1 MAVRI
6 FNNIA
11 SLNAQRHLGI
21 NNLRLAQSIER
32 ISSGLRINRAAD
44 DVAGLAISEKLRSDI
59 RVLQQ
64 GLRNLND
71 GLSLVNVM
79 EAALNEQTDMI
90 IRMRELAAQAAS
102 ATIGPTERGLLQLEV
117 NALVAEINRFAAAT
131 EFNGQKLLDG
141 SFTTLIVHFGVD
153 ASANSQLDIAAAAG
167 FTTGVAVDMAFIL
180 SGTTTPFASA
190 QTIDTGGVAVLG
202 TEIALF
208 GALGPLTANV
218 NVDGTDFTLS
228 VTTTASIDY
237 DTLLIDIN
245 ADLAVGGGL
254 ATASLVNGNI
264 VITSGTT
271 GSTSSIT
278 ITDTDL
284 FSSLG
289 ATVVGEDFVGLN
301 VPIIGLD
308 ITTATA
314 AQTAVASLDT
324 ATDAVI
330 TIRAGVAATQ
340 NRMVRIINTQATVI
354 ENLIAAE
361 SQIRDADI
369 AAEIALLTRNQILV
383 EAATAM
389 VGQANLIPQSVLQL
403 LG

>member
-21 NNLRLAQSIER
+21 NNLRLAQNIER

-102 ATIGPTERGLLQLEV
+102 ATLGPSERSLLQLEV

-141 SFTTLIVHFGVD
+141 SFTSLIVHFGVD
-153 ASANSQLDIAAAAG
+153 ASVNSQLDIAAAAG
-167 FTTGVAVDMAFIL
+167 ITSTAVDMNFIL
-180 SGTTTPFASA
+180 SGTSTPFAVGQSA
-190 QTIDTGGVAVLG
+190 DFGGSITSDLDKLNVAIDQTYTAFISID
-202 TEIALF
+202 
-208 GALGPLTANV
+208 GAAPVTVSL
-218 NVDGTDFTLS
+218 
-228 VTTTASIDY
+228 TTTALSDFAN
-237 DTLLIDIN
+237 LLTAIN
-245 ADLAVGGGL
+245 GAIL
-254 ATASLVNGNI
+254 ATGTATIVDGNI
-264 VITSGTT
+264 VVTSATT
-271 GSTSSIT
+271 GATSSVS
-278 ITDTDL
+278 ITDVDL
-284 FSSLG
+284 FAAIPAFVSLQ
-289 ATVVGEDFVGLN
+289 TPFVGL
-301 VPIIGLD
+301 D
-308 ITTATA
+308 ISTASA
-314 AQTAVASLDT
+314 AQAAVASLDT
-324 ATDAVI
+324 ATDSVI
-330 TIRAGVAATQ
+330 TVRAGVAATQ

>member
-21 NNLRLAQSIER
+21 NNLRLAQNIER

-44 DVAGLAISEKLRSDI
+44 DVAGLAISEQLRSDI

-71 GLSLVNVM
+71 GLSMVNVI

-90 IRMRELAAQAAS
+90 IRIRELAAQAAS
-102 ATIGPTERGLLQLEV
+102 ATVGPTERALLQVEV
-117 NALVAEINRFAAAT
+117 NALIAEIDRFAAAT

-141 SFTTLIVHFGVD
+141 SFTSLLVHFGLD
-153 ASANSQLDIAAAAG
+153 ATTNSQLDIAAAAG
-167 FTTGVAVDMAFIL
+167 ITTAVDTVNIL
-180 SGTTTPFASA
+180 AATSTPYQGGQIADFGGNAVGT
-190 QTIDTGGVAVLG
+190 DLLNVA
-202 TEIALF
+202 
-208 GALGPLTANV
+208 
-218 NVDGTDFTLS
+218 DGTF
-228 VTTTASIDY
+228 TASIDV
-237 DTLLIDIN
+237 DGVANAISIDLLLASSDYNFLVTELN
-245 ADLAVGGGL
+245 ADLTG
-254 ATASLVNGNI
+254 ATASLQDGNI
-264 VITSGTT
+264 LITSDTT
-271 GSTSSIT
+271 GATTSTIS
-278 ITDTDL
+278 ITDTNL
-284 FSSLG
+284 FSSISTFVDIN
-289 ATVVGEDFVGLN
+289 APIVGLN
-301 VPIIGLD
+301 VS
-308 ITTATA
+308 TSTA
-314 AQTAVASLDT
+314 AQNAVASLDL
-324 ATDAVI
+324 ATDFIIGV
-330 TIRAGVAATQ
+330 RAGVAATQ

-354 ENLIAAE
+354 ENLTAAE

-369 AAEIALLTRNQILV
+369 AEEIALLTRNQILV